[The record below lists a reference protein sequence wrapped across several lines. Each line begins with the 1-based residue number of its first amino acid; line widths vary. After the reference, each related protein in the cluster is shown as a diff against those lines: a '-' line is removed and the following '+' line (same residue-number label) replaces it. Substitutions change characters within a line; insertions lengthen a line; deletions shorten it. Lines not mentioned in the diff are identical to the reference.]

1 MMRMNLDASMV
12 STDAKRDCSKL
23 VNLCSLFGKSDALE
37 AQYNELTEKYKQ
49 TQALANSLQGQL
61 ASARLE
67 VEDWRNEVNKIRAEL
82 EEQIRVLKSALE
94 YSEAERKIC
103 EDKWQKEFEMLR
115 THNRGKRAGI
125 IDDNQ

>member
-23 VNLCSLFGKSDALE
+23 VKLSSLFAKSDALE

>member
-1 MMRMNLDASMV
+1 MPVEASQLWLPW
-12 STDAKRDCSKL
+12 SRFL
-23 VNLCSLFGKSDALE
+23 DALE

-49 TQALANSLQGQL
+49 TQTLASNLQAQL

-67 VEDWRNEVNKIRAEL
+67 VEDWKNEVNKIRAEL

-115 THNRGKRAGI
+115 THNRGERVATYR
-125 IDDNQ
+125 

>member
-1 MMRMNLDASMV
+1 MMRMNSDASMV
-12 STDAKRDCSKL
+12 STDASRGFSTL
-23 VNLCSLFGKSDALE
+23 RLTWSRFLDALE

-49 TQALANSLQGQL
+49 TQTLASNLQAQL

-67 VEDWRNEVNKIRAEL
+67 VEDWKNEVNKIRAEL

-115 THNRGKRAGI
+115 THNRGERAVM
-125 IDDNQ
+125 NP

>member
-1 MMRMNLDASMV
+1 MMRMNSDASTV
-12 STDAKRDCSKL
+12 STDASRGFPTL
-23 VNLCSLFGKSDALE
+23 ANLFSLFGGLDALE

-49 TQALANSLQGQL
+49 TQTLASNLQAQL

-67 VEDWRNEVNKIRAEL
+67 VEDWKNEVNKIRAEL

-115 THNRGKRAGI
+115 THNRGERVAT
-125 IDDNQ
+125 NR

>member
-1 MMRMNLDASMV
+1 MY
-12 STDAKRDCSKL
+12 
-23 VNLCSLFGKSDALE
+23 SLSGGSDALE

-49 TQALANSLQGQL
+49 TQTLANSLQGQL

-67 VEDWRNEVNKIRAEL
+67 VENWRSEVNKIRAEL

-115 THNRGKRAGI
+115 THNRGNRAV
-125 IDDNQ
+125 NNR

>member
-1 MMRMNLDASMV
+1 MMRMNSDASMV
-12 STDAKRDCSKL
+12 STDASGGFSTLRLTWSHFL
-23 VNLCSLFGKSDALE
+23 DALE

-49 TQALANSLQGQL
+49 TQTLASNLQAQL

-67 VEDWRNEVNKIRAEL
+67 VEDWKNEVNKIRAEL

-115 THNRGKRAGI
+115 THNRGERVAT
-125 IDDNQ
+125 NR

>member
-1 MMRMNLDASMV
+1 MMRMNSDASMV
-12 STDAKRDCSKL
+12 STDASGGFSTL
-23 VNLCSLFGKSDALE
+23 ANLFSLFGGLDALE

-49 TQALANSLQGQL
+49 TQTLASNLQAQL

-67 VEDWRNEVNKIRAEL
+67 VEDWKNEVNKIRAEL

-115 THNRGKRAGI
+115 THNRGERVAAYR
-125 IDDNQ
+125 

>member
-1 MMRMNLDASMV
+1 MS
-12 STDAKRDCSKL
+12 
-23 VNLCSLFGKSDALE
+23 SLFGKSDALE